1 MLLKL
6 TRRQRDWVVR
16 TSNPEVT
23 DLSLALIAKLELFL
37 SRPDF
42 NISAMF
48 VNSQLV
54 CLSPAGTFNHVM
66 LCSFALI
73 TFFSIWLFKFT
84 LFSWLA
90 CASCDRFDFRTMKV
104 VFQTINQN
112 TRNWLNSKII
122 FGSQHIIRTEIGQF
136 RYIKI
141 QPKTID
147 LRTRLWGVT
156 IEIVGF
162 ISPEPCAEVYCVRLN
177 FDMSKSVYWNHRSEK
192 HCDSTRIT
200 W

>member
-1 MLLKL
+1 M
-6 TRRQRDWVVR
+6 VR

-23 DLSLALIAKLELFL
+23 GLSLALIAKLELFL

-54 CLSPAGTFNHVM
+54 CLSPAGTFNHVL

-73 TFFSIWLFKFT
+73 TFFIIWLFKFT

-90 CASCDRFDFRTMKV
+90 CASCDRFDFRTMKD

-122 FGSQHIIRTEIGQF
+122 FCSQHIIRTEIGQF

-156 IEIVGF
+156 TEIVGF
-162 ISPEPCAEVYCVRLN
+162 IPRAIVLSWIIGLFPC
-177 FDMSKSVYWNHRSEK
+177 YWITFSLFLQSECSCSSF
-192 HCDSTRIT
+192 HINLRFHSHTN
-200 W
+200 